1 MGKWSAEVSRQ
12 RNGAD
17 RAQAGLYGGNGPR
30 ASPNTVPVTPGRV
43 GGSRRVTRKRRRTG
57 QRERLAPAQREHN
70 ARIKAME
77 RNEAKLADELA
88 TKEG

>member
-1 MGKWSAEVSRQ
+1 MGRRGVQAAEWGRSRLGRPLRRQ
-12 RNGAD
+12 RPESEYEH
-17 RAQAGLYGGNGPR
+17 RACYSWVRWWQQPPHHR
-30 ASPNTVPVTPGRV
+30 Q
-43 GGSRRVTRKRRRTG
+43 RRRTG
-57 QRERLAPAQREHN
+57 QREHN